1 MDELVQKLIENTVES
16 KSTTR
21 VRKWVVK
28 TDEGY
33 YAILQYWKSPVGE
46 CVGVFESDKKGN
58 LDHKKELVC
67 KFSNDYKVGIH
78 AIAELLNANENEKD

>member
-1 MDELVQKLIENTVES
+1 MNNELIQKLIENTVEA

-33 YAILQYWKSPVGE
+33 YAVLQYWKSPVGD
-46 CVGVFESDKKGN
+46 CVGVFKSDKRGN
-58 LDHKKELVC
+58 VDGKELFC
-67 KFSNDYKVGIH
+67 NFSKDHLIGIH
-78 AIAELLNANENEKD
+78 AIAELLTNEKD

>member
-1 MDELVQKLIENTVES
+1 MNNELIQKLIENTVEA

-33 YAILQYWKSPVGE
+33 YAVLQYWKPPVGD
-46 CVGVFESDKKGN
+46 CVGVFKSDKRGN
-58 LDHKKELVC
+58 INRKEELFHKFTKDHLI
-67 KFSNDYKVGIH
+67 GIQ
-78 AIAELLNANENEKD
+78 AIAELLSNEKD